1 MINSY
6 ENKIH
11 SEPLFSRKWIL
22 SWMSIIT
29 GALLFSTAYVL
40 FINPYNIVPGGVY
53 GLGIILHN
61 FFPNIQVGTFGLCFD
76 IPLLLIA
83 FKIFGAHFGARTI
96 IAALLIP
103 LLMNGLTMIVG
114 ADPETML
121 NGHINLS
128 NDILLSAIFGG
139 VISGAGLG
147 LIFRTHATSGGTDI
161 ISMIITKYFH
171 FPLSKSIVCVES
183 VIVIIG
189 LIAFGDWKL
198 PLYSIITIFLC
209 AKVIDYFIEG
219 ISNDKLLFII
229 SEQHEKIK
237 DYIMNDLSRGGTYIK
252 SSGMYTDGE
261 KQMIFLVI
269 SRRELSLV
277 QSYIKEVDP
286 FVFMVV
292 VDAHETLGDGFKSF
306 QDKLNS

>member
-161 ISMIITKYFH
+161 ISMIPAFQKHRMRRIRYRYHRFNRIRGLEITVIFHYHYFS
-171 FPLSKSIVCVES
+171 LCKS
-183 VIVIIG
+183 
-189 LIAFGDWKL
+189 
-198 PLYSIITIFLC
+198 
-209 AKVIDYFIEG
+209 
-219 ISNDKLLFII
+219 NRLFYRR
-229 SEQHEKIK
+229 
-237 DYIMNDLSRGGTYIK
+237 YI
-252 SSGMYTDGE
+252 
-261 KQMIFLVI
+261 Q
-269 SRRELSLV
+269 
-277 QSYIKEVDP
+277 
-286 FVFMVV
+286 
-292 VDAHETLGDGFKSF
+292 
-306 QDKLNS
+306 